1 MSFTAINPATEEVIA
16 SYEAHT
22 PEQIESALAASVVA
36 FKSWRN
42 TPFKDRGE
50 LMVRAAQ
57 LLEDEL
63 DQAAAM
69 LTSEMGKT
77 FTSAKGEVMKCA
89 TTMRYYAEHA
99 ESLLSEEI
107 IASPASRSGI
117 RYEPLGAVL
126 AVMPW
131 NFALWQAVRFAA
143 PSMMA
148 GNVGILKHAHNVPGS
163 ALYLENLF
171 LRAGFPTGVFA
182 NLFLGHREL
191 ADMIADDR
199 IAAVTLTG
207 SEIAGKI
214 VGAQAGAYLKKCVLE
229 LGGSDAFIIASS
241 ADMAST
247 VPMAVTGRVQNNG
260 QSCIAAKRFIVVEE
274 RSEEFIEA
282 FTKAMSEVVVGDP
295 MDPKTVVGPMVNTEQ
310 RELLHAQVEDSLAK
324 GAVLR
329 TGGVI
334 PEGRGFYYPPTVLTD
349 VPRDSRAGS
358 EELFGPVAVVEVV
371 KDLAEAIEVAN
382 FSPWG
387 LGGSI
392 WATDPREIEQA
403 IAGVEAGMVFAN
415 AIVASTPELPFGG
428 IKRSGY
434 GRELSAQ
441 GIREFTNVKTFYIK

>member
-282 FTKAMSEVVVGDP
+282 FSKAMSEVVVGDP
-295 MDPKTVVGPMVNTEQ
+295 MDPKTVVGPMVNAEQ

>member
-295 MDPKTVVGPMVNTEQ
+295 MDPKTVVGPMVNAEQ